1 MALPGTDTSPRPDTQ
16 DAPAPPPR
24 PSWESAR
31 PAAPRPAQTAPRP
44 VQAAPPVTPVAL
56 PVMPAAPPVMPAV
69 APPYFE
75 AAAEPEEAHVTYDL
89 AGNPIVSAAPAPP
102 PSPFGY
108 SAGNPA
114 AAGVWPPPAGAQAYG
129 AHPYGAQAYRNNSG
143 EQSHLPPELERLR
156 WHWGAFFFPILW
168 TKNHGLTTIAAMLT
182 GGLVLLRVIRYIA
195 AAIDPAIFW
204 GICGLNG
211 HKIGWRNRH
220 FPGGVE
226 EYFKVQTAWMWWGFG
241 INVFAGPILMFLFFA
256 LILGAALGTTH
267 HRHSFSDGSGY
278 SRPYGGAN
286 SGRSDFGGSSG
297 SSSDGSSS
305 GDSTASGQ

>member
-1 MALPGTDTSPRPDTQ
+1 
-16 DAPAPPPR
+16 
-24 PSWESAR
+24 
-31 PAAPRPAQTAPRP
+31 
-44 VQAAPPVTPVAL
+44 
-56 PVMPAAPPVMPAV
+56 
-69 APPYFE
+69 
-75 AAAEPEEAHVTYDL
+75 
-89 AGNPIVSAAPAPP
+89 
-102 PSPFGY
+102 
-108 SAGNPA
+108 
-114 AAGVWPPPAGAQAYG
+114 
-129 AHPYGAQAYRNNSG
+129 
-143 EQSHLPPELERLR
+143 
-156 WHWGAFFFPILW
+156 
-168 TKNHGLTTIAAMLT
+168 MLT

-204 GICGLNG
+204 GICGLYGAAFFGLQLYCGLNG

-267 HRHSFSDGSGY
+267 HRHSFSNGDGSGY

-297 SSSDGSSS
+297 SAGDGSSS
-305 GDSTASGQ
+305 DGNSSGGDSTASGQ